1 MLSNP
6 EWQAAVLAAE
16 SAVIERLKGGEG
28 PSLRGVLEQL
38 HEETRDH
45 AWRAAAAAALA
56 AGANPE
62 AMYAAGAKA
71 GAWPDAPMVPLE
83 GVEEWAQR
91 VAEAAVTLQVA
102 AWGTVEWQPRWAYAF
117 AVFAT
122 RDCVP
127 HRVSMPQPAPA
138 DRRQAALA
146 LRDEILRAVW
156 RCATVPGK
164 GE

>member
-1 MLSNP
+1 MLP
-6 EWQAAVLAAE
+6 DTEWQAAMLAAE
-16 SAVIERLKGGEG
+16 IAVIERLKGGEG
-28 PSLRGVLEQL
+28 PSLRGVLEQV
-38 HEETRDH
+38 HEATRDTS
-45 AWRAAAAAALA
+45 WRAAAAAALV

-71 GAWPDAPMVPLE
+71 GAWPDAPMVPPE

-91 VAEAAVTLQVA
+91 VAEAAVTLQA
-102 AWGTVEWQPRWAYAF
+102 EAWGTVVWQPRWAYAF

-138 DRRQAALA
+138 DRRQSVLA
-146 LRDEILRAVW
+146 LRGEILREL
-156 RCATVPGK
+156 RT
-164 GE
+164 